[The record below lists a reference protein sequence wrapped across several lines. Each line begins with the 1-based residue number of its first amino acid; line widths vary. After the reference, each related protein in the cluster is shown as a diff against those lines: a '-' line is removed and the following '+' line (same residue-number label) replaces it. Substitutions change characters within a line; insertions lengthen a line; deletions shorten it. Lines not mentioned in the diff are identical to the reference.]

1 MKQDARTAALQAL
14 LQVEESEGYS
24 NIVIDKALRANG
36 LNRRDASLAAVIFY
50 GVLERRLTLD
60 HFLRGCLKDPRKR
73 PDPRIGMLL
82 RCAAYQILFL
92 DRVPDSA
99 VVNEAVDDVLLSDA
113 DELPFDVDFYD
124 DADDADVATDV
135 IDIDDDDRVGTVDN
149 SNVVD
154 DDTDD
159 VDDETTGVDTTSS
172 APADGGADV
181 VAANA
186 DHVNA
191 MLSLATPRESTDDE
205 SSPDYIETPRS
216 ASSATAVSTH
226 IDREV
231 KVGDED
237 LNLLRAYPT
246 LSLHDVTYRDRKTGR
261 TPVEHL
267 TCAFEAGTVSAIL
280 VPDGDDMAR
289 TAMVG
294 LLSGLLMP
302 ESGHLMNRSAEY
314 LSIEPLELRGHRIG
328 LVPQRF
334 AVRGDLS
341 PVRNL
346 VYAMDASNRNFLKP
360 KPVLARELLLASGL
374 DETLL
379 DNRVDS
385 LNEVDRRRVAI
396 ARAVCCEAEIVVLD
410 EPLDGLEDGERDTIM
425 ELLRGIAHGDPK
437 RCVVV
442 VTQDA
447 AVAESADQTVTL

>member
-1 MKQDARTAALQAL
+1 MTDKELKDMDETTSMDTTAAADTTDETT
-14 LQVEESEGYS
+14 V
-24 NIVIDKALRANG
+24 D
-36 LNRRDASLAAVIFY
+36 
-50 GVLERRLTLD
+50 
-60 HFLRGCLKDPRKR
+60 
-73 PDPRIGMLL
+73 
-82 RCAAYQILFL
+82 
-92 DRVPDSA
+92 
-99 VVNEAVDDVLLSDA
+99 VNEAVDDVLLSDA

-135 IDIDDDDRVGTVDN
+135 IDVDDGDRVGTVDN

-267 TCAFEAGTVSAIL
+267 TCAFAAGTVSAIL

-410 EPLDGLEDGERDTIM
+410 EPLDGLEDSERDAIM

-442 VTQDA
+442 VTQDV
-447 AVAESADQTVTL
+447 AVAESADHTVTL

>member
-1 MKQDARTAALQAL
+1 MTDKELKDMDETTSMDTTAAADTTDETT
-14 LQVEESEGYS
+14 V
-24 NIVIDKALRANG
+24 D
-36 LNRRDASLAAVIFY
+36 
-50 GVLERRLTLD
+50 
-60 HFLRGCLKDPRKR
+60 
-73 PDPRIGMLL
+73 
-82 RCAAYQILFL
+82 
-92 DRVPDSA
+92 
-99 VVNEAVDDVLLSDA
+99 VNEAVDDVLLSDA

-135 IDIDDDDRVGTVDN
+135 IDVDDGDRVGTVDN

-191 MLSLATPRESTDDE
+191 MLSLATPRESTDDD

-396 ARAVCCEAEIVVLD
+396 ARAVCCEAEIMVLD

>member
-1 MKQDARTAALQAL
+1 MTDKELKDMDETTSMDTTAAADTTDETT
-14 LQVEESEGYS
+14 V
-24 NIVIDKALRANG
+24 D
-36 LNRRDASLAAVIFY
+36 
-50 GVLERRLTLD
+50 
-60 HFLRGCLKDPRKR
+60 
-73 PDPRIGMLL
+73 
-82 RCAAYQILFL
+82 
-92 DRVPDSA
+92 
-99 VVNEAVDDVLLSDA
+99 VNEAVDDVLLSDA

-135 IDIDDDDRVGTVDN
+135 IDIDDDNRVGTVDN

-154 DDTDD
+154 EDTDD

-396 ARAVCCEAEIVVLD
+396 ARAVCCEAEIMVLD

>member
-1 MKQDARTAALQAL
+1 MTDKELKDMDETTSMDTTAAADTTDETT
-14 LQVEESEGYS
+14 V
-24 NIVIDKALRANG
+24 D
-36 LNRRDASLAAVIFY
+36 
-50 GVLERRLTLD
+50 
-60 HFLRGCLKDPRKR
+60 
-73 PDPRIGMLL
+73 
-82 RCAAYQILFL
+82 
-92 DRVPDSA
+92 
-99 VVNEAVDDVLLSDA
+99 VNEAVDDVLLSDA

-135 IDIDDDDRVGTVDN
+135 IDVDDGDRVGTVDN

-154 DDTDD
+154 EDTDD
-159 VDDETTGVDTTSS
+159 VDDETTKVDTASAP

-267 TCAFEAGTVSAIL
+267 TCAFAAGTVSAIL

-314 LSIEPLELRGHRIG
+314 LSIEPFELRGHRIG

>member
-1 MKQDARTAALQAL
+1 MTDKELKDMDETTSMDTTAAADTTDETT
-14 LQVEESEGYS
+14 V
-24 NIVIDKALRANG
+24 D
-36 LNRRDASLAAVIFY
+36 
-50 GVLERRLTLD
+50 
-60 HFLRGCLKDPRKR
+60 
-73 PDPRIGMLL
+73 
-82 RCAAYQILFL
+82 
-92 DRVPDSA
+92 
-99 VVNEAVDDVLLSDA
+99 VNEAVDDVLLSDA
-113 DELPFDVDFYD
+113 NELPFDVDFYD
-124 DADDADVATDV
+124 DADDADVATDA
-135 IDIDDDDRVGTVDN
+135 IDVDDGDRVGTVDN

-425 ELLRGIAHGDPK
+425 ELLCGTAHGNPK

>member
-1 MKQDARTAALQAL
+1 MTDKELKDMDETTSMDTTAAA
-14 LQVEESEGYS
+14 ES
-24 NIVIDKALRANG
+24 
-36 LNRRDASLAAVIFY
+36 AA
-50 GVLERRLTLD
+50 E
-60 HFLRGCLKDPRKR
+60 
-73 PDPRIGMLL
+73 
-82 RCAAYQILFL
+82 
-92 DRVPDSA
+92 A
-99 VVNEAVDDVLLSDA
+99 VDVNEAVDDALLSDV
-113 DELPFDVDFYD
+113 DELAFDVDFDDD
-124 DADDADVATDV
+124 DADDDVTDVATDV
-135 IDIDDDDRVGTVDN
+135 IGTDDGDRDGNVDN

-314 LSIEPLELRGHRIG
+314 LSIEPFELRGHRIG

-425 ELLRGIAHGDPK
+425 ELLRSIAHGDPK

>member
-1 MKQDARTAALQAL
+1 MTDKELKDMDETTSMDTTAAA
-14 LQVEESEGYS
+14 ES
-24 NIVIDKALRANG
+24 
-36 LNRRDASLAAVIFY
+36 AA
-50 GVLERRLTLD
+50 E
-60 HFLRGCLKDPRKR
+60 
-73 PDPRIGMLL
+73 
-82 RCAAYQILFL
+82 
-92 DRVPDSA
+92 A
-99 VVNEAVDDVLLSDA
+99 VAVNEAVDDALLSDV
-113 DELPFDVDFYD
+113 DELAFDVDFDDD
-124 DADDADVATDV
+124 DADDDVTDVVTDVATDV
-135 IDIDDDDRVGTVDN
+135 IGTDDGDRVGTVDN

-385 LNEVDRRRVAI
+385 LNKVDRRRVAI
-396 ARAVCCEAEIVVLD
+396 ARAVCCEAEIMVLD

>member
-1 MKQDARTAALQAL
+1 MTDKELKDMDETTSMDTTAAADTTDETT
-14 LQVEESEGYS
+14 V
-24 NIVIDKALRANG
+24 D
-36 LNRRDASLAAVIFY
+36 
-50 GVLERRLTLD
+50 
-60 HFLRGCLKDPRKR
+60 
-73 PDPRIGMLL
+73 
-82 RCAAYQILFL
+82 
-92 DRVPDSA
+92 
-99 VVNEAVDDVLLSDA
+99 VNEAVDDVLLSDA

-135 IDIDDDDRVGTVDN
+135 IDVDDGDRVGTVDN
-149 SNVVD
+149 IDVVD
-154 DDTDD
+154 EDTDD
-159 VDDETTGVDTTSS
+159 VDDETTKVDTASAP

-191 MLSLATPRESTDDE
+191 MLSLATPRESTDDD

-267 TCAFEAGTVSAIL
+267 TCAFAAGTVSAIL

>member
-1 MKQDARTAALQAL
+1 MTDKELKDMDETTSMDTTAAA
-14 LQVEESEGYS
+14 ES
-24 NIVIDKALRANG
+24 
-36 LNRRDASLAAVIFY
+36 AAETTV
-50 GVLERRLTLD
+50 D
-60 HFLRGCLKDPRKR
+60 
-73 PDPRIGMLL
+73 
-82 RCAAYQILFL
+82 
-92 DRVPDSA
+92 
-99 VVNEAVDDVLLSDA
+99 VNEAVDDVLLSDA

-124 DADDADVATDV
+124 AADDADVATDV
-135 IDIDDDDRVGTVDN
+135 IDVDDGDRVGTVDN

-191 MLSLATPRESTDDE
+191 MLSLATPRESTDDD

-410 EPLDGLEDGERDTIM
+410 EPLDGLEDGERDAIM

>member
-1 MKQDARTAALQAL
+1 MTDKELKDMDETTSMDTTAAA
-14 LQVEESEGYS
+14 ES
-24 NIVIDKALRANG
+24 
-36 LNRRDASLAAVIFY
+36 AA
-50 GVLERRLTLD
+50 E
-60 HFLRGCLKDPRKR
+60 
-73 PDPRIGMLL
+73 
-82 RCAAYQILFL
+82 
-92 DRVPDSA
+92 A
-99 VVNEAVDDVLLSDA
+99 VDVNEAVDDVLLSDA

-135 IDIDDDDRVGTVDN
+135 IDVDDGDRVGTVDN

-154 DDTDD
+154 EDTDD
-159 VDDETTGVDTTSS
+159 VDDETTKVDTASAP

-191 MLSLATPRESTDDE
+191 MLSLATPRESTDDD

-267 TCAFEAGTVSAIL
+267 TCAFAAGTVSAIL

-360 KPVLARELLLASGL
+360 KPVLARELLMASGL

>member
-1 MKQDARTAALQAL
+1 MTDKELKDMDETTSMDTTAAADTTDETT
-14 LQVEESEGYS
+14 V
-24 NIVIDKALRANG
+24 D
-36 LNRRDASLAAVIFY
+36 
-50 GVLERRLTLD
+50 
-60 HFLRGCLKDPRKR
+60 
-73 PDPRIGMLL
+73 
-82 RCAAYQILFL
+82 
-92 DRVPDSA
+92 
-99 VVNEAVDDVLLSDA
+99 VNEAVDDVLLSDA

-135 IDIDDDDRVGTVDN
+135 IDVDDGDRVGTVDN

-191 MLSLATPRESTDDE
+191 MLSLATPRESTDDD

-267 TCAFEAGTVSAIL
+267 TCAFAAGTVSAIL

-425 ELLRGIAHGDPK
+425 ELLRSIAHGDPK

>member
-1 MKQDARTAALQAL
+1 MTDKELKDMDETTSMDTTAAA
-14 LQVEESEGYS
+14 ES
-24 NIVIDKALRANG
+24 
-36 LNRRDASLAAVIFY
+36 AA
-50 GVLERRLTLD
+50 
-60 HFLRGCLKDPRKR
+60 
-73 PDPRIGMLL
+73 
-82 RCAAYQILFL
+82 
-92 DRVPDSA
+92 
-99 VVNEAVDDVLLSDA
+99 EAVDDALLSDV
-113 DELPFDVDFYD
+113 DELAFDVDFDDD
-124 DADDADVATDV
+124 DADDDVTDVATDV
-135 IDIDDDDRVGTVDN
+135 IVTDDGDRDGNVDN

-154 DDTDD
+154 EDTDD
-159 VDDETTGVDTTSS
+159 VDDETTKVDTASAP

-314 LSIEPLELRGHRIG
+314 LSIEPFELRGHRIG

-425 ELLRGIAHGDPK
+425 ELLRSIAHGDPK

>member
-1 MKQDARTAALQAL
+1 MTDKELKDMDETTSMDTTAAADTAT
-14 LQVEESEGYS
+14 ETA
-24 NIVIDKALRANG
+24 D
-36 LNRRDASLAAVIFY
+36 
-50 GVLERRLTLD
+50 
-60 HFLRGCLKDPRKR
+60 
-73 PDPRIGMLL
+73 
-82 RCAAYQILFL
+82 
-92 DRVPDSA
+92 
-99 VVNEAVDDVLLSDA
+99 VNAAVDDALLSDV
-113 DELPFDVDFYD
+113 DELPFDVDFD
-124 DADDADVATDV
+124 DDDTDDDIADVATDV
-135 IDIDDDDRVGTVDN
+135 IGTDDGERDGTVDN

-159 VDDETTGVDTTSS
+159 VDNETTGVTTTSAP

-267 TCAFEAGTVSAIL
+267 TCAFAAGTVSAIL

-410 EPLDGLEDGERDTIM
+410 EPLDGLEDSERDAIM
-425 ELLRGIAHGDPK
+425 ELLRSIAHGDPK

-442 VTQDA
+442 VTQDV
-447 AVAESADQTVTL
+447 AVAESADHTVTL

>member
-1 MKQDARTAALQAL
+1 MTDKELKDMDETTSMDTTAAADTTDET
-14 LQVEESEGYS
+14 V
-24 NIVIDKALRANG
+24 AAN
-36 LNRRDASLAAVIFY
+36 
-50 GVLERRLTLD
+50 
-60 HFLRGCLKDPRKR
+60 
-73 PDPRIGMLL
+73 
-82 RCAAYQILFL
+82 
-92 DRVPDSA
+92 A
-99 VVNEAVDDVLLSDA
+99 VVDDALLSDV
-113 DELPFDVDFYD
+113 DELAFDVDFDDD
-124 DADDADVATDV
+124 DADDDVTDVATDV

-216 ASSATAVSTH
+216 ASSATTVSTH

-314 LSIEPLELRGHRIG
+314 LSLEPLELRGHRIG

-341 PVRNL
+341 PLRNL

-396 ARAVCCEAEIVVLD
+396 ARAVCCEAEIMVLD

>member
-1 MKQDARTAALQAL
+1 MTDKELKDMDETTSMDTTAAADTTDETT
-14 LQVEESEGYS
+14 V
-24 NIVIDKALRANG
+24 D
-36 LNRRDASLAAVIFY
+36 
-50 GVLERRLTLD
+50 
-60 HFLRGCLKDPRKR
+60 
-73 PDPRIGMLL
+73 
-82 RCAAYQILFL
+82 
-92 DRVPDSA
+92 
-99 VVNEAVDDVLLSDA
+99 VNEAVDDVLLSDA

-216 ASSATAVSTH
+216 ASSATTVSTH

-314 LSIEPLELRGHRIG
+314 LSLEPLELRGHRIG

-341 PVRNL
+341 PLRNL

-385 LNEVDRRRVAI
+385 LTEVDRRRVAI

-410 EPLDGLEDGERDTIM
+410 EPLDGLEDGERDAIM

>member
-1 MKQDARTAALQAL
+1 MTDKELKDMDETTSMDTTAAADTAT
-14 LQVEESEGYS
+14 ETA
-24 NIVIDKALRANG
+24 D
-36 LNRRDASLAAVIFY
+36 
-50 GVLERRLTLD
+50 
-60 HFLRGCLKDPRKR
+60 
-73 PDPRIGMLL
+73 
-82 RCAAYQILFL
+82 
-92 DRVPDSA
+92 
-99 VVNEAVDDVLLSDA
+99 VNAAVDDALLSDV
-113 DELPFDVDFYD
+113 DELPFDVDFD
-124 DADDADVATDV
+124 DDDTDDDIADVATDV
-135 IDIDDDDRVGTVDN
+135 IGTDDGERDGTVDN

-159 VDDETTGVDTTSS
+159 VDDETTGVTTTSAP

-396 ARAVCCEAEIVVLD
+396 ARAMCCEAEIVVLD
-410 EPLDGLEDGERDTIM
+410 EPLDGLEDGERNAIM
-425 ELLRGIAHGDPK
+425 ELLCGTAHGNPK

-447 AVAESADQTVTL
+447 AAAEAADQTVTL

>member
-1 MKQDARTAALQAL
+1 MTDKELKDMDETTSMDTTAAADTTDETT
-14 LQVEESEGYS
+14 V
-24 NIVIDKALRANG
+24 D
-36 LNRRDASLAAVIFY
+36 
-50 GVLERRLTLD
+50 
-60 HFLRGCLKDPRKR
+60 
-73 PDPRIGMLL
+73 
-82 RCAAYQILFL
+82 
-92 DRVPDSA
+92 
-99 VVNEAVDDVLLSDA
+99 VNEAVDDVLLSDA

-216 ASSATAVSTH
+216 ASSATTVSTH

-261 TPVEHL
+261 APVEHL

>member
-1 MKQDARTAALQAL
+1 MTDKELKDMDETTSMDTTAAADTTDETT
-14 LQVEESEGYS
+14 V
-24 NIVIDKALRANG
+24 D
-36 LNRRDASLAAVIFY
+36 
-50 GVLERRLTLD
+50 
-60 HFLRGCLKDPRKR
+60 
-73 PDPRIGMLL
+73 
-82 RCAAYQILFL
+82 
-92 DRVPDSA
+92 
-99 VVNEAVDDVLLSDA
+99 VNEAVDDVLLSDA

-186 DHVNA
+186 AHVNA

-216 ASSATAVSTH
+216 ASSATTVSTH

-314 LSIEPLELRGHRIG
+314 LSIEPRELRGHRIG

-341 PVRNL
+341 PLRNL

-379 DNRVDS
+379 YNRVDS
-385 LNEVDRRRVAI
+385 LNEVDRRRVAL

>member
-1 MKQDARTAALQAL
+1 MTDKELKDMDETTSLDTTAAADTTDETT
-14 LQVEESEGYS
+14 V
-24 NIVIDKALRANG
+24 D
-36 LNRRDASLAAVIFY
+36 
-50 GVLERRLTLD
+50 
-60 HFLRGCLKDPRKR
+60 
-73 PDPRIGMLL
+73 
-82 RCAAYQILFL
+82 
-92 DRVPDSA
+92 
-99 VVNEAVDDVLLSDA
+99 VNEAVDDVLLSDA

-135 IDIDDDDRVGTVDN
+135 IDVDDGDRVGTVDN

-205 SSPDYIETPRS
+205 LSPDYIETPRS

-267 TCAFEAGTVSAIL
+267 TCAFAAGTVSAIL
-280 VPDGDDMAR
+280 APDGDDMAR

-314 LSIEPLELRGHRIG
+314 LSIEPFELRGHRIG

>member
-1 MKQDARTAALQAL
+1 MTDKELKDMDETTSMDTTAAADTTDETT
-14 LQVEESEGYS
+14 V
-24 NIVIDKALRANG
+24 D
-36 LNRRDASLAAVIFY
+36 
-50 GVLERRLTLD
+50 
-60 HFLRGCLKDPRKR
+60 
-73 PDPRIGMLL
+73 
-82 RCAAYQILFL
+82 
-92 DRVPDSA
+92 
-99 VVNEAVDDVLLSDA
+99 VNEAVDDVLLSDA

-124 DADDADVATDV
+124 DADDADVATDI
-135 IDIDDDDRVGTVDN
+135 IDVDDGDRVGTVDN

-154 DDTDD
+154 EDTDD
-159 VDDETTGVDTTSS
+159 VDDETTKVDTASAP

-191 MLSLATPRESTDDE
+191 MLSLATPRESTDDD

-267 TCAFEAGTVSAIL
+267 TCAFASGTVSAIL

-314 LSIEPLELRGHRIG
+314 LSIEPFELRGHRIG

>member
-1 MKQDARTAALQAL
+1 MTDKELKDMDETTSMDTTAAA
-14 LQVEESEGYS
+14 ESATETA
-24 NIVIDKALRANG
+24 D
-36 LNRRDASLAAVIFY
+36 
-50 GVLERRLTLD
+50 
-60 HFLRGCLKDPRKR
+60 
-73 PDPRIGMLL
+73 
-82 RCAAYQILFL
+82 
-92 DRVPDSA
+92 
-99 VVNEAVDDVLLSDA
+99 VNAAVDDALLSDV
-113 DELPFDVDFYD
+113 DELPFDVDFD
-124 DADDADVATDV
+124 DDDTDDDIADVATDV
-135 IDIDDDDRVGTVDN
+135 IGTDDGERDGNVDN

-159 VDDETTGVDTTSS
+159 VDDETTGVTTTSAP

-267 TCAFEAGTVSAIL
+267 TCAFAAGTVSAIL

-294 LLSGLLMP
+294 LLSGLLMS

-328 LVPQRF
+328 LMPQRF

-396 ARAVCCEAEIVVLD
+396 ARAVCCEAEIVVL
-410 EPLDGLEDGERDTIM
+410 EDR
-425 ELLRGIAHGDPK
+425 K
-437 RCVVV
+437 SVV
-442 VTQDA
+442 
-447 AVAESADQTVTL
+447 

>member
-1 MKQDARTAALQAL
+1 MTDKELKDMDETTSMDTTAAADTTDETT
-14 LQVEESEGYS
+14 V
-24 NIVIDKALRANG
+24 D
-36 LNRRDASLAAVIFY
+36 
-50 GVLERRLTLD
+50 
-60 HFLRGCLKDPRKR
+60 
-73 PDPRIGMLL
+73 
-82 RCAAYQILFL
+82 
-92 DRVPDSA
+92 
-99 VVNEAVDDVLLSDA
+99 VNEAVDDVLLSDA

-154 DDTDD
+154 EDTDD

-289 TAMVG
+289 TAMAG

-379 DNRVDS
+379 NNRVDS

-410 EPLDGLEDGERDTIM
+410 EPLDGLEDGERDAIM

>member
-1 MKQDARTAALQAL
+1 MTDKELKDMDETTSMDTTAAA
-14 LQVEESEGYS
+14 ES
-24 NIVIDKALRANG
+24 
-36 LNRRDASLAAVIFY
+36 AAETTV
-50 GVLERRLTLD
+50 D
-60 HFLRGCLKDPRKR
+60 
-73 PDPRIGMLL
+73 
-82 RCAAYQILFL
+82 
-92 DRVPDSA
+92 
-99 VVNEAVDDVLLSDA
+99 VNEAVDDVLLSDA
-113 DELPFDVDFYD
+113 DELPFDLDFYD
-124 DADDADVATDV
+124 DADATDVATDV
-135 IDIDDDDRVGTVDN
+135 IGTDDGDRDGNVDN

-154 DDTDD
+154 EDTDD
-159 VDDETTGVDTTSS
+159 VDDETTKVDTASAP

-191 MLSLATPRESTDDE
+191 MLSLATPRESTDDD

-261 TPVEHL
+261 APVEHL

-280 VPDGDDMAR
+280 VPGGDDMAR

-410 EPLDGLEDGERDTIM
+410 EPLDGLEDGERDAIM

>member
-1 MKQDARTAALQAL
+1 MTDKELKDMDETTSMDTTAAA
-14 LQVEESEGYS
+14 ES
-24 NIVIDKALRANG
+24 
-36 LNRRDASLAAVIFY
+36 AA
-50 GVLERRLTLD
+50 E
-60 HFLRGCLKDPRKR
+60 
-73 PDPRIGMLL
+73 
-82 RCAAYQILFL
+82 
-92 DRVPDSA
+92 A
-99 VVNEAVDDVLLSDA
+99 VDVNEAVDDVLLSDA

-135 IDIDDDDRVGTVDN
+135 IDVDDGDRVGTVDN

-396 ARAVCCEAEIVVLD
+396 ARAVCCEAEIMVLD

>member
-1 MKQDARTAALQAL
+1 MTDKELKDMDETTSMDTTAAA
-14 LQVEESEGYS
+14 ESAAET
-24 NIVIDKALRANG
+24 VAAN
-36 LNRRDASLAAVIFY
+36 
-50 GVLERRLTLD
+50 
-60 HFLRGCLKDPRKR
+60 
-73 PDPRIGMLL
+73 
-82 RCAAYQILFL
+82 
-92 DRVPDSA
+92 A
-99 VVNEAVDDVLLSDA
+99 VVDDALLSDV
-113 DELPFDVDFYD
+113 DELPFDVDFDDD
-124 DADDADVATDV
+124 DADDDITDVATDV
-135 IDIDDDDRVGTVDN
+135 IGTDDGDRDGNVDN

-154 DDTDD
+154 EDTDD
-159 VDDETTGVDTTSS
+159 VDDETTKVDTASAP

-261 TPVEHL
+261 PPVEHL
-267 TCAFEAGTVSAIL
+267 TCAFAAGTVSAIL

-314 LSIEPLELRGHRIG
+314 LSIEPFELRGHRIG

-447 AVAESADQTVTL
+447 AVAESADQAVTL

>member
-1 MKQDARTAALQAL
+1 MTDKELKDMDETTSMDTTAAADTTDETT
-14 LQVEESEGYS
+14 V
-24 NIVIDKALRANG
+24 D
-36 LNRRDASLAAVIFY
+36 
-50 GVLERRLTLD
+50 
-60 HFLRGCLKDPRKR
+60 
-73 PDPRIGMLL
+73 
-82 RCAAYQILFL
+82 
-92 DRVPDSA
+92 
-99 VVNEAVDDVLLSDA
+99 VNEAVDDVLLSDA

-191 MLSLATPRESTDDE
+191 MLSLATPRESTDDD

-246 LSLHDVTYRDRKTGR
+246 LSLHDVTYRNRKTGR

-396 ARAVCCEAEIVVLD
+396 ARAVCCEAEIMVLD

-437 RCVVV
+437 RCVVA

>member
-1 MKQDARTAALQAL
+1 MTDKELKDMDETTSMDTTAAA
-14 LQVEESEGYS
+14 ES
-24 NIVIDKALRANG
+24 
-36 LNRRDASLAAVIFY
+36 AA
-50 GVLERRLTLD
+50 E
-60 HFLRGCLKDPRKR
+60 
-73 PDPRIGMLL
+73 
-82 RCAAYQILFL
+82 
-92 DRVPDSA
+92 A
-99 VVNEAVDDVLLSDA
+99 VDVNEAVDDALLSDV
-113 DELPFDVDFYD
+113 DELAFDVDFDDD
-124 DADDADVATDV
+124 DADDDVTDVATDV
-135 IDIDDDDRVGTVDN
+135 IGTDDGDRVGTVDN

-154 DDTDD
+154 EDTDD
-159 VDDETTGVDTTSS
+159 VDDETTKVDTASAP

-191 MLSLATPRESTDDE
+191 MLSLATPRESTDDD

-267 TCAFEAGTVSAIL
+267 TCAFAAGTVSAIL

-314 LSIEPLELRGHRIG
+314 LSIEPFELRGHRIG

>member
-1 MKQDARTAALQAL
+1 MDETTSMDTTAAADTTDETT
-14 LQVEESEGYS
+14 V
-24 NIVIDKALRANG
+24 D
-36 LNRRDASLAAVIFY
+36 
-50 GVLERRLTLD
+50 
-60 HFLRGCLKDPRKR
+60 
-73 PDPRIGMLL
+73 
-82 RCAAYQILFL
+82 
-92 DRVPDSA
+92 
-99 VVNEAVDDVLLSDA
+99 VNEAVDDVLLSDA

-135 IDIDDDDRVGTVDN
+135 IDVDDGDRVGTVDN

-154 DDTDD
+154 EDTDD
-159 VDDETTGVDTTSS
+159 VDDETTKVDTASAP

-191 MLSLATPRESTDDE
+191 MLSLATPRESTDDD

-267 TCAFEAGTVSAIL
+267 TCAFAAGTVSAIL

-425 ELLRGIAHGDPK
+425 ELLRSIAHGDPK

>member
-1 MKQDARTAALQAL
+1 MTDKELKDMDETTSMDTTAAA
-14 LQVEESEGYS
+14 ES
-24 NIVIDKALRANG
+24 
-36 LNRRDASLAAVIFY
+36 AA
-50 GVLERRLTLD
+50 E
-60 HFLRGCLKDPRKR
+60 
-73 PDPRIGMLL
+73 
-82 RCAAYQILFL
+82 
-92 DRVPDSA
+92 A
-99 VVNEAVDDVLLSDA
+99 VDVNEAVDDALLSDV
-113 DELPFDVDFYD
+113 DELAFDVDFDDD
-124 DADDADVATDV
+124 DADDDVTDVATDV
-135 IDIDDDDRVGTVDN
+135 IGTDDGDRDGNVDN

-154 DDTDD
+154 EDTDD
-159 VDDETTGVDTTSS
+159 VDDETTKVDTASAP

-360 KPVLARELLLASGL
+360 KPVLTRELLLASGL

>member
-1 MKQDARTAALQAL
+1 MTDKELKDMDETTSMDTTAAA
-14 LQVEESEGYS
+14 ES
-24 NIVIDKALRANG
+24 
-36 LNRRDASLAAVIFY
+36 AA
-50 GVLERRLTLD
+50 E
-60 HFLRGCLKDPRKR
+60 
-73 PDPRIGMLL
+73 
-82 RCAAYQILFL
+82 
-92 DRVPDSA
+92 A
-99 VVNEAVDDVLLSDA
+99 VDVNEAVDDALLSDV
-113 DELPFDVDFYD
+113 DELAFDVDFDDD
-124 DADDADVATDV
+124 DADDDVTDVATDV
-135 IDIDDDDRVGTVDN
+135 IGTDDGDRVGTVDN

-154 DDTDD
+154 EDTDD
-159 VDDETTGVDTTSS
+159 VDDETTKVDTASAP

-314 LSIEPLELRGHRIG
+314 LSIEPFELRGHRIG

-425 ELLRGIAHGDPK
+425 ELLRSIAHGDPK

>member
-1 MKQDARTAALQAL
+1 MTDKELKDMDETTSMDTTAAADTTDETT
-14 LQVEESEGYS
+14 V
-24 NIVIDKALRANG
+24 D
-36 LNRRDASLAAVIFY
+36 
-50 GVLERRLTLD
+50 
-60 HFLRGCLKDPRKR
+60 
-73 PDPRIGMLL
+73 
-82 RCAAYQILFL
+82 
-92 DRVPDSA
+92 
-99 VVNEAVDDVLLSDA
+99 VNEAVDDVLLSDA

-135 IDIDDDDRVGTVDN
+135 IDVDDGDRVGTVDN

-267 TCAFEAGTVSAIL
+267 TCAFAAGTVSAIL

-314 LSIEPLELRGHRIG
+314 LSIEPFELRGHRIG

-396 ARAVCCEAEIVVLD
+396 ARAVCCEAEIMVLD

>member
-1 MKQDARTAALQAL
+1 MTDKELKDMDETTSMDTTAAADTTDETT
-14 LQVEESEGYS
+14 V
-24 NIVIDKALRANG
+24 D
-36 LNRRDASLAAVIFY
+36 
-50 GVLERRLTLD
+50 
-60 HFLRGCLKDPRKR
+60 
-73 PDPRIGMLL
+73 
-82 RCAAYQILFL
+82 
-92 DRVPDSA
+92 
-99 VVNEAVDDVLLSDA
+99 VDDVLLSDA

-280 VPDGDDMAR
+280 VPDSDDMAR

>member
-1 MKQDARTAALQAL
+1 MTDKELKDMDETTSMDTTAAADTAT
-14 LQVEESEGYS
+14 ETA
-24 NIVIDKALRANG
+24 D
-36 LNRRDASLAAVIFY
+36 
-50 GVLERRLTLD
+50 
-60 HFLRGCLKDPRKR
+60 
-73 PDPRIGMLL
+73 
-82 RCAAYQILFL
+82 
-92 DRVPDSA
+92 
-99 VVNEAVDDVLLSDA
+99 VNAAVDDALLSDV
-113 DELPFDVDFYD
+113 DELPFDVDFD
-124 DADDADVATDV
+124 DDDTDDDIADVTTDV
-135 IDIDDDDRVGTVDN
+135 IGTDDGEHDGNVDN
-149 SNVVD
+149 SLVVD

-159 VDDETTGVDTTSS
+159 VDNETTGVTTPSAP
-172 APADGGADV
+172 APADGGADI

-334 AVRGDLS
+334 AVRGNLS

-410 EPLDGLEDGERDTIM
+410 EPLDGLEDSERDAIM
-425 ELLRGIAHGDPK
+425 ELLCGTAHGNPK

-442 VTQDA
+442 VTQDV

>member
-1 MKQDARTAALQAL
+1 MTDKELKDMDETTSMDTTAAA
-14 LQVEESEGYS
+14 ES
-24 NIVIDKALRANG
+24 
-36 LNRRDASLAAVIFY
+36 AA
-50 GVLERRLTLD
+50 E
-60 HFLRGCLKDPRKR
+60 
-73 PDPRIGMLL
+73 
-82 RCAAYQILFL
+82 
-92 DRVPDSA
+92 A
-99 VVNEAVDDVLLSDA
+99 VDVNEAVDDALLSDV
-113 DELPFDVDFYD
+113 DELPFDVDFDDD
-124 DADDADVATDV
+124 DADDAADVATDV
-135 IDIDDDDRVGTVDN
+135 IGTDDGDRDGTVDN

>member
-1 MKQDARTAALQAL
+1 MTDKELKDMDETTSMDTTAAA
-14 LQVEESEGYS
+14 ES
-24 NIVIDKALRANG
+24 
-36 LNRRDASLAAVIFY
+36 AAETTV
-50 GVLERRLTLD
+50 D
-60 HFLRGCLKDPRKR
+60 
-73 PDPRIGMLL
+73 
-82 RCAAYQILFL
+82 
-92 DRVPDSA
+92 
-99 VVNEAVDDVLLSDA
+99 VNEAVDDVLLSDA
-113 DELPFDVDFYD
+113 DELPFDLDFYD
-124 DADDADVATDV
+124 DADATDVATDV
-135 IDIDDDDRVGTVDN
+135 IGTDDGDRDGNVDN

-154 DDTDD
+154 EDTDD
-159 VDDETTGVDTTSS
+159 VDDETTKVDTASAP

-191 MLSLATPRESTDDE
+191 MLSLATPRESTDDD

-246 LSLHDVTYRDRKTGR
+246 LSLHDVTYRNRKTGR

-396 ARAVCCEAEIVVLD
+396 ARAVCCEAEIMVLD

>member
-1 MKQDARTAALQAL
+1 MTDKELKDMDETTSMDTTAAA
-14 LQVEESEGYS
+14 ES
-24 NIVIDKALRANG
+24 
-36 LNRRDASLAAVIFY
+36 AA
-50 GVLERRLTLD
+50 E
-60 HFLRGCLKDPRKR
+60 
-73 PDPRIGMLL
+73 
-82 RCAAYQILFL
+82 
-92 DRVPDSA
+92 A
-99 VVNEAVDDVLLSDA
+99 VDVNEAVDDALLSDV
-113 DELPFDVDFYD
+113 DELAFDVDFDDD
-124 DADDADVATDV
+124 DADDDVTDVAMDV
-135 IDIDDDDRVGTVDN
+135 IGTDDGDRDGNVDN

-154 DDTDD
+154 EDTDD
-159 VDDETTGVDTTSS
+159 VDDETTKVDTASAP

-267 TCAFEAGTVSAIL
+267 TCAFAAGTVSAIL

-314 LSIEPLELRGHRIG
+314 LSIEPFELRGHRIG

>member
-1 MKQDARTAALQAL
+1 MTDKELKDMDETTSLDTTAAADTTDETT
-14 LQVEESEGYS
+14 V
-24 NIVIDKALRANG
+24 D
-36 LNRRDASLAAVIFY
+36 
-50 GVLERRLTLD
+50 
-60 HFLRGCLKDPRKR
+60 
-73 PDPRIGMLL
+73 
-82 RCAAYQILFL
+82 
-92 DRVPDSA
+92 
-99 VVNEAVDDVLLSDA
+99 VNEAVDDALLSDV
-113 DELPFDVDFYD
+113 DELAFDVDFDDD
-124 DADDADVATDV
+124 DADDDVTDVATDV
-135 IDIDDDDRVGTVDN
+135 IGTDDGDRDGNVDN

-154 DDTDD
+154 EDTDD
-159 VDDETTGVDTTSS
+159 VDDETTKVDTASAP

-205 SSPDYIETPRS
+205 LSPDYIETPRS

-425 ELLRGIAHGDPK
+425 ELLRSIAHGDPK